1 MHRNRPATIVGM
13 KAFKSY
19 DIARTFPRYGVL
31 TQRPPLVG
39 SVNQYRYGVP
49 YCYRSLPLR
58 YGVLVRLLQDI
69 TLGAYSKIDSKF
81 IMNGLGLGKSS
92 L

>member
-1 MHRNRPATIVGM
+1 MVFLLSDRPLSVPSIDTVGIGTEYLTVIETHG
-13 KAFKSY
+13 FP
-19 DIARTFPRYGVL
+19 PRYD
-31 TQRPPLVG
+31 
-39 SVNQYRYGVP
+39 
-49 YCYRSLPLR
+49 
-58 YGVLVRLLQDI
+58 VLVRLLQDI